1 VSTKILHISLTQQ
14 GNDYVSLRYFWD
26 NPNDY
31 QENRLPLTEIE
42 GLKDRADTDYYTRL
56 PEDYAKTGQTL
67 FNWLDKSDRIL
78 ANALNQDRQN
88 ELILAIST
96 DKGLAHL
103 PWELLHDGE
112 SFFVE
117 KRPPILPLRWLSKG
131 QQKPIV
137 LAKSPQNRPLN
148 LLFMATSPLGVDPV
162 LDYEAEEGQ
171 ILEATKRTPVDL
183 RVEESGWLEE
193 LGYVAGGYESG
204 HLDVFHLTGHATHQE
219 GKPCFLTEGEYGNC
233 VYSHSEDIVDTL
245 GFPLPPLIFLC
256 GCRTGKSDDGDV
268 LSMSEE
274 LLNMGA
280 TSVLGWGERVLD
292 TDAALASSQFYGELS
307 QGKPIT
313 QALASTYQTLIKQQ
327 ARDWHKLRFYVANTL
342 PGSLVTPLRTPKRKP
357 LPKPTTSQDFRDD
370 EKRLRVSKREEFV
383 GRRRQLQNCIRTL
396 KTDDD
401 KVGVLIHGMG
411 GWGKSSIASRL
422 WDRLSDYQKILWWR
436 QIDEPS
442 LIRKFKDKLISPATR
457 ELIADLENYQLD
469 LKSRFSYLFSQLAEL
484 GEKPFLMI
492 LDDFE
497 WNLEPRVGQYILKSE
512 VATVLRALVEAIQ
525 ESETQ
530 HKHRIIITCRYE
542 FNSDLSDF
550 FFSQGLE
557 PLKKAELTKK
567 LSRLEHFSS
576 GKLSEDL
583 RNKAL
588 SLADGNPRLLEFLNN
603 EVLGQNDV
611 EAKLKELE
619 QSPELW
625 KEKIIWEGL
634 YQLIDEP
641 LQKALSCCLVYETP
655 VPMPALEAVCESFPN
670 YKQQLQRGLNLGLI
684 EISSEIEEESRNY
697 RVSRIITHIIPN
709 IRLPEA
715 PKVYSLYRNAHKKL
729 HELWQDSS
737 TQSEVNWREIFRL
750 LFADK
755 ENLERFREGFSLM
768 LAVASNESAASALES
783 IMRQSKDEL
792 LEENFFNRLQ
802 NYLCQGDWKQADEE
816 TTWIFYLVMILQG
829 YAHRFQ
835 LFREFPHEILN
846 KIDRLWVD
854 ESQGRFGFSTQ
865 LRIWKSVGGKRNPDS
880 GVFEK
885 FLEQIGWYQWYQD
898 DSQIM
903 HNLIPFSIEA
913 PVGNLPA
920 YYAHPNHYRGQE
932 EIQFWNDWQA
942 TGAIMS
948 DLFDYLDKSLKG
960 AIEDQTL

>member
-1 VSTKILHISLTQQ
+1 MSIKILHISLTQQ

-31 QENRLPLTEIE
+31 QEHRLPLTEIQD
-42 GLKDRADTDYYTRL
+42 LKDRANTDYYTRL
-56 PEDYAKTGQTL
+56 PEDYAKIGQKL
-67 FNWLDKSDRIL
+67 YNWLDKSDRIL
-78 ANALNQDRQN
+78 ANALNQTRQN
-88 ELILAIST
+88 GLILAIST

-117 KRPPILPLRWLSKG
+117 KRPIILPVRWLSKG

-148 LLFMATSPLGVDPV
+148 LLFMATSPLGVEPV

-171 ILEATKRTPVDL
+171 ILEATSRDSTRIDL

-193 LGYVAGGYESG
+193 LGYVVGEYESG
-204 HLDVFHLTGHATHQE
+204 HFDVFHLTGHATHQE
-219 GKPCFLTEGEYGNC
+219 GKPCFLTEDEYGNC
-233 VYSHSEDIVDTL
+233 VYSQSEDIADT
-245 GFPLPPLIFLC
+245 FRFSLPPLVFLC
-256 GCRTGKSDDGDV
+256 GCRTGKSYDGDV

-292 TDAALASSQFYGELS
+292 TDAAFASSQFYGELS
-307 QGKPIT
+307 QGRTII
-313 QALASTYQTLIKQQ
+313 QALASTYQTLIKKQ

-342 PGSLVTPLRTPKRKP
+342 PDALVTPLRTPSRKQ
-357 LPKPTTSQDFRDD
+357 LPKPITSQEFQDN
-370 EKRLRVSKREEFV
+370 EKRLRVAKREDFV
-383 GRRRQLQNCIRTL
+383 GRRRQLQNCLRTL
-396 KTDDD
+396 KTDYD

-422 WDRLSDYQKILWWR
+422 WNRLSDYEKILWWQ
-436 QIDEPS
+436 QIDKPK
-442 LIRKFKDKLISPATR
+442 LIKKFKDRLFDINPAYIEVISS
-457 ELIADLENYQLD
+457 LD
-469 LKSRFSYLFSQLAEL
+469 NEQIPLKSRFAYLFRQLAEL
-484 GEKPFLMI
+484 GDKPFLLI
-492 LDDFE
+492 FDDFE
-497 WNLEPRVGQYILKSE
+497 WNLEPRAGQYILKSE
-512 VATVLRALVEAIQ
+512 VATVLKALVEAIQ
-525 ESETQ
+525 EAGTQ
-530 HKHRIIITCRYE
+530 HRIIITCRYE
-542 FNSDLSDF
+542 FNSDLSEF

-576 GKLSEDL
+576 GKLSENL
-583 RNKAL
+583 RKKAL

-603 EVLGQNDV
+603 EILGQNDV
-611 EAKLKELE
+611 DAKLTELE
-619 QSPELW
+619 QSPKLW
-625 KEKIIWEGL
+625 KEKIIWEEL

-641 LQKALSCCLVYETP
+641 LQKALSCCLVYEIP

-670 YKQQLQRGLNLGLI
+670 YQQQLQRGLDLGLI
-684 EISSEIEEESRNY
+684 EISSEIEEETRNY

-715 PKVYSLYRNAHKKL
+715 PNVYSLYRNAHKKL

-737 TQSEVNWREIFRL
+737 TQSEENWREIFRL

-768 LAVASNESAASALES
+768 LAVASNQSAASALES

-792 LEENFFNRLQ
+792 LEENFCSRLQ

-816 TTWIFYLVMILQG
+816 TTWIFYLVMIQQG
-829 YAHRFQ
+829 YSHRFE

-903 HNLIPFSIEA
+903 HNLIPFSIKA

-920 YYAHPNHYRGQE
+920 YYAHPNHYGGQE
-932 EIQFWNDWQA
+932 EIQFWNDWMG
-942 TGAIMS
+942 TGATMS
-948 DLFDYLDKSLKG
+948 DLFDYLDKSLN
-960 AIEDQTL
+960 QV